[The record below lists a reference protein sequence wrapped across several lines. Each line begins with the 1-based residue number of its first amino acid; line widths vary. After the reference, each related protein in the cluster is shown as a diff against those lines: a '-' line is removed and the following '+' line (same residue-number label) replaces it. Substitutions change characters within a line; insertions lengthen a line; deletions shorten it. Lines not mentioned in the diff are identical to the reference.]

1 MSRGTQ
7 TLRPIHPFPARMAP
21 ELAVARLRR
30 LPAGSVVLDPMSGS
44 GTVIRHALDIGHRA
58 VGFDIDPLAV
68 LMGKVWT
75 GQVEDDAI
83 ANLTQVVLE
92 EAESLHPERAPLPW
106 IDDDP
111 ETSKFVEF
119 WFGAEQRDDLRKLA
133 HVLWKHSLSSGATKQ
148 AAEVDV
154 LRIALSRLI
163 IVKENGASL
172 ARDISHSRPH
182 KVAERSDF
190 HVFPAYERSVQ
201 SVRRRLSEAPL
212 KSSGEVTLGD
222 ARFLD
227 SVGDSE
233 VDAVMT
239 SPPYLNAIDYM
250 RGHRLSLVW
259 LGYSLPTLRQIRT
272 TSVGAER
279 GLDREAGGRL
289 SQNICDEIVASGSL
303 PSSYESMVFRY
314 AEDLYRV
321 MSEIVRVLKST
332 GRAILVVGNSCLK
345 DTFIRNSA
353 GVIRAASLVGLRL
366 VHKTERDL
374 PVASRYLPMPK
385 DHRNPLGRRM
395 RTETV
400 LTFRPA

>member
-1 MSRGTQ
+1 
-7 TLRPIHPFPARMAP
+7 MAP
-21 ELAVARLRR
+21 GLAVARLRR

-58 VGFDIDPLAV
+58 VGIDIDPLAV

-75 GQVEDDAI
+75 NQVEDDAI
-83 ANLTQVVLE
+83 ADLTQVVLD
-92 EAESLHPERAPLPW
+92 EAKSLDPEGAPLPW

-119 WFGAEQRDDLRKLA
+119 WFGAAQRDDLRRLA

-148 AAEVDV
+148 GAEVDV

-190 HVFPAYERSVQ
+190 HVLPAFERSVR

-222 ARFLD
+222 ARFLTN
-227 SVGDSE
+227 VGDSE

-239 SPPYLNAIDYM
+239 SPPYLNAIDYT

-259 LGYSLPTLRQIRT
+259 LGYSLPTLRRIRT

-279 GLDREAGGRL
+279 GLDHEAASRP

-303 PSSYESMVFRY
+303 PGSYKSMVLRY
-314 AEDLYRV
+314 AEDLYRI
-321 MSEIVRVLKST
+321 MSELVRVLKPT
-332 GRAILVVGNSCLK
+332 GRVILVVGNSCLQG
-345 DTFIRNSA
+345 TFVRNSA

-374 PVASRYLPMPK
+374 PVGSRYLPMPK